1 MDGSDM
7 RFEGYHVETR
17 EHAGEYPDTM
27 PQVIEVTD
35 GGRRHTCRSPE
46 TARSSTARRSWNG

>member
-7 RFEGYHVETR
+7 RFAGYHVETN

-35 GGRRHTCRSPE
+35 GEGRLRAAQP
-46 TARSSTARRSWNG
+46 